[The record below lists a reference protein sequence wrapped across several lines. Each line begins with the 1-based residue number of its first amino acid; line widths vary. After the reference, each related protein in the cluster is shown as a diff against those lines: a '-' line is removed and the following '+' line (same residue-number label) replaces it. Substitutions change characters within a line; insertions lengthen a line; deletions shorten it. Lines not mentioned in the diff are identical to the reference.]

1 MYCAK
6 QLRLLFMPVIA
17 YLQYHSHSLPK
28 FVFMTED
35 YLVQGHS
42 VDYPVPVYGYRRRF
56 TREVPF
62 GATGLGGYQPIRVE
76 SMTNTHTM
84 DTKGTVEQC
93 RRLYEAG
100 CEIIRLTVPT
110 EKDAE
115 NLRNIRDQLRKDG
128 IGTPLVADIH
138 FSAKA
143 AMKAVEFVENIRINP
158 GNYATGSKFTT
169 EEYTEAEYRAELEKV
184 RAEFTPLVTKAKE
197 LGVSMRIGTN
207 HGSLSD
213 RIVSRYGNSP
223 EGMVEAALEFARIC
237 EDEDYFDLL
246 FSMKSSNVR
255 VMIHA
260 YRLLVAK
267 ADAEL
272 RYAYPLHLGVTEAGD
287 GDEGRIKSAMGIGA
301 LLEDGL
307 GDTIRVSLTEDP
319 VNEVPVG
326 FAIVRKYNDC
336 LLVRGDR
343 AHLPVKHVV
352 EHERKGVKHDL
363 LPFEPFSYSRRPST
377 GIVGAGLPFGGDALP
392 GVETAA
398 HTPLTD
404 AESLKAEILS
414 RFDPEKPADAIRS
427 EWVTLSAGSPEDIPI
442 LSELLGSLGEL
453 RYKVVVSTAD
463 TAMVPALLPLCGRVR
478 LDIVEGETL
487 GTGFIESLH
496 DRQAAVEL
504 CFIHEKSSESVPA
517 EVLVRL
523 ALKLK
528 ANGVK
533 RLMLSII
540 SAQPLYPVRK
550 LALEMKKSGLDF
562 PIVVRYRQRGEERS
576 GVLTESAIQAG
587 TLFCDGIGDILALE
601 TGLSAGDE
609 VGLAFNILQAARIR
623 MSKTE
628 FISCPG
634 CGRTYFELEKT
645 TALIKARVSHLK
657 GLKIGI
663 MGCIVNGPGEM
674 ADADFGYVGSGK
686 GRISLY
692 VGKECVEDNLP
703 EEAALERLI
712 SLIRENGK
720 WIDPV

>member
-1 MYCAK
+1 
-6 QLRLLFMPVIA
+6 
-17 YLQYHSHSLPK
+17 
-28 FVFMTED
+28 MTEESHAA
-35 YLVQGHS
+35 GRCI
-42 VDYPVPVYGYRRRF
+42 DYPVPVYSYRRRV

-62 GATGLGGYQPIRVE
+62 GVIALGGYQPIRVE

-84 DTKGTVEQC
+84 DTEATVAQC

-115 NLRNIRDQLRKDG
+115 NLRNIREQLRRDG
-128 IGTPLVADIH
+128 IDTPLVADIH
-138 FSAKA
+138 FSVKA

-158 GNYATGSKFTT
+158 GNYATGAKFTND
-169 EEYTEAEYRAELEKV
+169 EYTEEEYRAELDKI
-184 RAEFTPLVTKAKE
+184 RSEFTPLVRKAKE

-213 RIVSRYGNSP
+213 RIVSRFGNSP

-237 EDEDYFDLL
+237 EDEGYYDQL

-319 VNEVPVG
+319 VSEVPVG
-326 FAIVRKYNDC
+326 FAIVRKYNDT

-352 EHERKGVKHDL
+352 EHELKNTGHDL
-363 LPFEPFSYSRRPST
+363 LPFEPFSYSRRPS
-377 GIVGAGLPFGGDALP
+377 IRIDGAGIPVGGDALP

-398 HTPLTD
+398 HAPVTD
-404 AESLKAEILS
+404 TDSLREEILA
-414 RFDPEKPADAIRS
+414 RLDPDKPEDAIRS
-427 EWVTLSAGSPEDIPI
+427 ELVSVSIGSTEDIP
-442 LSELLGSLGEL
+442 LLEELLDSLGGL
-453 RYKVVVSTAD
+453 REKIVVSTAD
-463 TAMVPALLPLCGRVR
+463 TTIVPALLPLCGRVR
-478 LDIVEGETL
+478 IDIVEGETL
-487 GTGFIESLH
+487 GTAFIESIH
-496 DRQAAVEL
+496 DRNAAIEF
-504 CFIHEKSSESVPA
+504 CFIHEKSSENVPA

-523 ALKLK
+523 ASRLKSGGLQR
-528 ANGVK
+528 A
-533 RLMLSII
+533 MLSIV
-540 SAQPLYPVRK
+540 SDTPLYPTRK
-550 LALEMKKSGLDF
+550 LALELKKSGIDYPL
-562 PIVVRYRQRGEERS
+562 VVRYRCIDGDRS
-576 GVLTESAIQAG
+576 GVLIQSAIQAG
-587 TLFCDGIGDILALE
+587 TLFCDGIGDLVALE
-601 TGLSAGDE
+601 TKLSASE
-609 VGLAFNILQAARIR
+609 EIGLCFNILQAARIR

-692 VGKECVEDNLP
+692 VGKECVEDNMP
-703 EEAALERLI
+703 EDAALERLI
-712 SLIRENGK
+712 ELIRQNGK
-720 WIDPV
+720 WVDPA

>member
-1 MYCAK
+1 MSEE
-6 QLRLLFMPVIA
+6 P
-17 YLQYHSHSLPK
+17 
-28 FVFMTED
+28 
-35 YLVQGHS
+35 LVTGNCI
-42 VDYPVPVYGYRRRF
+42 DYPVPVYSYRRRV

-62 GATGLGGYQPIRVE
+62 GVISLGGYLPIRVE
-76 SMTNTHTM
+76 SMTTAHTM
-84 DTKGTVEQC
+84 DTAASVEQC

-110 EKDAE
+110 ERDAE
-115 NLRNIRDQLRKDG
+115 NLKNIREQLRRDG
-128 IGTPLVADIH
+128 IDTPLVADIH

-143 AMKAVEFVENIRINP
+143 AMKAVEFVENIRVNP
-158 GNYATGSKFTT
+158 GNYATGAKFSS
-169 EEYTEAEYRAELEKV
+169 EDYTEAEYRAELDKV
-184 RAEFTPLVTKAKE
+184 REEFTPLVRKAKS

-223 EGMVEAALEFARIC
+223 EGMVEAALEFSRIC
-237 EDEDYFDLL
+237 EDEGYYDQL

-260 YRLLVAK
+260 YRLLVAR

-326 FAIVRKYNDC
+326 FAIVKKYNDM

-352 EHERKGVKHDL
+352 EHERKNIGHVE
-363 LPFEPFSYSRRPST
+363 LPFEPFGYSRRPSVR
-377 GIVGAGLPFGGDALP
+377 IDGAGIPLGGDALP

-398 HTPLTD
+398 RAPITD
-404 AESLKAEILS
+404 TAALHDEIVARL
-414 RFDPEKPADAIRS
+414 DPDKPVDAIRS
-427 EWVTLSAGSPEDIPI
+427 ELVSVGVGSAEDIP
-442 LSELLGSLGEL
+442 LVEELLDSLGEL
-453 RYKVVVSTAD
+453 RQKIVVSTAD
-463 TAMVPALLPLCGRVR
+463 TSIVSALLPLCGRAR

-496 DRQAAVEL
+496 DRNAAIEF
-504 CFIHEKSSESVPA
+504 CFIHENSSENVPA
-517 EVLVRL
+517 EVLTRL
-523 ALKLK
+523 ASKLK
-528 ANGVK
+528 ARGLQQV
-533 RLMLSII
+533 MLSIV
-540 SAQPLYPVRK
+540 SDEPLYPVRK
-550 LALEMKKSGLDF
+550 LALELKKAGIDYPL
-562 PIVVRYRQRGEERS
+562 VVRYRRLDGERS
-576 GVLTESAIQAG
+576 GVLVQSAIQAG
-587 TLFCDGIGDILALE
+587 TLFCDGIGDLVALE
-601 TGLSAGDE
+601 TNMSSSEE
-609 VGLAFNILQAARIR
+609 VSLAFNILQAARIR

-645 TALIKARVSHLK
+645 TAQIKARVSHLK

-686 GRISLY
+686 GRVSLY
-692 VGKECVEDNLP
+692 VGKECVEENLL
-703 EEAALERLI
+703 ESAALERLI
-712 SLIRENGK
+712 ELIRQNGK
-720 WIDPV
+720 WVDQV